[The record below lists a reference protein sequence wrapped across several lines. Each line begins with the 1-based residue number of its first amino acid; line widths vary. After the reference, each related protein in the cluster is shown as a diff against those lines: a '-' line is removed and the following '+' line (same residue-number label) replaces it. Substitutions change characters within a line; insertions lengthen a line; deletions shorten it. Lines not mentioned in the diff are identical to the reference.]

1 MKWDA
6 LQRFSLATP
15 GVNWAGWYRPG
26 AEDRRLAGKA
36 PPGENRAAGDGPS
49 LGALDLLLLHGT
61 AGSSHCWIPVCTH
74 LAPTVSVLIPDLPG
88 HGQTRCTRHGRHGI
102 EEMAEDLQ
110 ALIQALSCGSLHLI
124 AGHSAGAAIAIEF
137 ALAGERGSDLALTP
151 DAILGIAPSLVPP
164 PSLYTLMLG
173 PILAPLVGSRA
184 SIAVAT
190 HLARSTGLVDRLL
203 DSTGS
208 TIALEQRTAYRLL
221 LSSEEHLRGAIDFM
235 TATDL
240 PGLLDRLHGLRT
252 QTAWIVASD
261 DPWIPAARLHAILHQ
276 YLPGAPVEHCLGGHL
291 LPESDPARIAQRIMA
306 LLGRPA
312 NPDRPA
318 DASTTARLSR

>member
-15 GVNWAGWYRPG
+15 GVHWAGWYRP
-26 AEDRRLAGKA
+26 AGYGPQISGEA
-36 PPGENRAAGDGPS
+36 PPSASQTAGDQQAM
-49 LGALDLLLLHGT
+49 GAPDVLLLHGT
-61 AGSSHCWIPVCTH
+61 AGSSHCWIPVCTY
-74 LAPTVSVLIPDLPG
+74 LDPTVSVLIPDLPG

-102 EEMAEDLQ
+102 AEMAEDLQ
-110 ALIQALSCGSLHLI
+110 ALIRALACGSPHLI

-137 ALAGERGSDLALTP
+137 ALAGERSSDPALKP

-184 SIAVAT
+184 SIALAT
-190 HLARSTGLVDRLL
+190 RLARSTALVDRLL

-208 TIALEQRTAYRLL
+208 TIAHEQRAAYRLL

-240 PGLLDRLHGLRT
+240 PGLLDRLHGLHT
-252 QTAWIVASD
+252 QTAWMVVSD

-276 YLPGAPVEHCLGGHL
+276 YLPEAPVEHCLGGHL
-291 LPESDPARIAQRIMA
+291 LPESDPERVAQRITA
-306 LLGRPA
+306 LLARPA
-312 NPDRPA
+312 NLDRPA
-318 DASTTARLSR
+318 DATTTAGLSQ